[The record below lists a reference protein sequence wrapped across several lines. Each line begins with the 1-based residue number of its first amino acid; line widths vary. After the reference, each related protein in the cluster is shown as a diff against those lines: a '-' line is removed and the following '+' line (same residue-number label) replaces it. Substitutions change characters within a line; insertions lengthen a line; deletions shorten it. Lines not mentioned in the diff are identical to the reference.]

1 MAIFPAIF
9 VDLFEQK
16 LTNLLFQFSKINSEL
31 LISRENTHNKQNTFV
46 QVLAEYVAK
55 YKFLAVDFLTEST
68 PL

>member
-46 QVLAEYVAK
+46 LAEYVAK
-55 YKFLAVDFLTEST
+55 YLAVDFPTEST